1 MQDDTLFMDDEF
13 GREEDVYT
21 ASKYI
26 QIKVV
31 IKDYDARRVMSLI
44 RYGLKKYIKEKHQYV
59 TVAKRVLNKI
69 MKSLDKETPE
79 NVLLALSKTKKIK
92 AFLIRSLL
100 NKWDLKK
107 LPLKVKTLN
116 ARREKQKENA
126 LHLEIVVAV
135 LSFSELMNILNEI
148 IIKKAPRKYKDI
160 VQNCLAVTNIEIEE
174 EEKADFVYKMIESV
188 TFKSILEKVQED
200 ILKVIEELVKDFSK
214 LEIVLQSI
222 EIAVV

>member
-13 GREEDVYT
+13 GRDEDVYT